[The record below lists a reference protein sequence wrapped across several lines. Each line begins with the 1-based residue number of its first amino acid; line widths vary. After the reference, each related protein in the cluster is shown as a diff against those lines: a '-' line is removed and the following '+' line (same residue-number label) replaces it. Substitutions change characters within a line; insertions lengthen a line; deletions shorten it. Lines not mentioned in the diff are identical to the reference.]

1 MEFQLGVGEFVA
13 VEKGEFSLN
22 ISTPF
27 VDGIERRLVKNAAL
41 LICSIEDEAGA
52 EKARLQSVV
61 AVDERQGVMYRTIF
75 SPFQ

>member
-13 VEKGEFSLN
+13 VEEGAFSLC

-27 VDGIERRLVKNAAL
+27 VDGVERRVIKNAAL
-41 LICSIEDEAGA
+41 LVCSIEDESGA
-52 EKARLQSVV
+52 ELARLQSVV
-61 AVDERQGVMYRTIF
+61 AVDEREGVMHRTIF